1 MKVVNIIPTYNE
13 RENIGRM
20 LDVLLEIAKKNPKY
34 NFATLVV
41 DDNSPDGTGEVVKDY
56 IKKHKNIKL
65 ITGPKK
71 GLGYALLRGYKY
83 AMEKMGAEVI
93 IPNDA
98 DFQWNPYKIPALLAK
113 IDEGFDVV
121 VASRHIEGGEIEKW
135 SLFRKLNHWF
145 ANDFFAGFVA
155 GVKEVKDHTGCFKAI
170 RTKNLKKVPLEK
182 IKIVGFG
189 FQNYILYE
197 LSKTGARFAEVGVEF
212 RERKAGKS
220 KIGLNR
226 YFIRDT
232 LEWMKSCLIIRID
245 RSQQFIKFGTVGFI
259 GFIVNTIGLELFVR
273 LGIRPSVS
281 GMLGAEMAIISN
293 FTLNNIWTF
302 AAKKIVSWKKIPVKF
317 FQFNITSIGAILIQ
331 GVTIELG
338 TFIFGGLMNNIFS
351 GAMMPY
357 WGRGGYRFF
366 YVMGVGFGLIWNYFA
381 YTTFIWK
388 TRKSKLFGWL
398 QKRLD

>member
-13 RENIGRM
+13 KENIGRM

-41 DDNSPDGTGEVVKDY
+41 DDNSPDGTGKVVKDY
-56 IKKHKNIKL
+56 TKKHKNIKL

-98 DFQWNPYKIPALLAK
+98 DFQWDPYKIPALLAK
-113 IDEGFDVV
+113 IDEGFDVA
-121 VASRHIEGGEIEKW
+121 VASRHIEGGEVEKW
-135 SLFRKLNHWF
+135 PLFRKLNHWF

-170 RTKNLKKVPLEK
+170 RIKNLKKVPLEK
-182 IKIVGFG
+182 IKVVGFG

-197 LSKTGARFAEVGVEF
+197 LSKTGARFVEVGVEF

-232 LEWMKSCLIIRID
+232 LEWMKSCLIIRLD
-245 RSQQFIKFGTVGFI
+245 RSQRFFRFAIVGFI
-259 GFIVNTIGLELFVR
+259 GYIINALGLEIFYR
-273 LGIRPSVS
+273 LGLSP
-281 GMLGAEMAIISN
+281 GPAAALGAEMAIISN
-293 FTLNNIWTF
+293 FTLNNLWTF
-302 AAKKIVSWKKIPVKF
+302 AQKRITGLRKILWKF
-317 FQFNITSIGAILIQ
+317 LQFNFTSLGAVVLQ
-331 GVTIELG
+331 GVVVGVLAYL
-338 TFIFGGLMNNIFS
+338 FGDEWRQIYLIIAIGFFVIPYNYSMYNI
-351 GAMMPY
+351 
-357 WGRGGYRFF
+357 
-366 YVMGVGFGLIWNYFA
+366 
-381 YTTFIWK
+381 FIWK
-388 TRKSKLFGWL
+388 TWKIPFLRKL
-398 QKRLD
+398 QERAG

>member
-13 RENIGRM
+13 KENIGRM

-41 DDNSPDGTGEVVKDY
+41 DDNSPDGTGKVVKDY
-56 IKKHKNIKL
+56 MKKYENIKL

-71 GLGYALLRGYKY
+71 GLGHALLRGYKY

-170 RTKNLKKVPLEK
+170 RIKNLKKVPLEK
-182 IKIVGFG
+182 IKVVGFG

-220 KIGLNR
+220 KIGFNR

-245 RSQQFIKFGTVGFI
+245 RSQRFFRFAVVGFI
-259 GFIVNTIGLELFVR
+259 GYIINALGLELFYR
-273 LGIRPSVS
+273 LGLSP
-281 GMLGAEMAIISN
+281 GPAAALGAEMAIISN
-293 FTLNNIWTF
+293 FTLNNLWTF
-302 AAKKIVSWKKIPVKF
+302 AQERITGLREILWKF
-317 FQFNITSIGAILIQ
+317 LQFNFTSLGAVVLQ
-331 GVTIELG
+331 GVVVGVLAY
-338 TFIFGGLMNNIFS
+338 FFGDEWRQIYLIIAIGFFVIPYNYSMYNIF
-351 GAMMPY
+351 
-357 WGRGGYRFF
+357 
-366 YVMGVGFGLIWNYFA
+366 IWR
-381 YTTFIWK
+381 TWK
-388 TRKSKLFGWL
+388 LPKIFR
-398 QKRLD
+398 